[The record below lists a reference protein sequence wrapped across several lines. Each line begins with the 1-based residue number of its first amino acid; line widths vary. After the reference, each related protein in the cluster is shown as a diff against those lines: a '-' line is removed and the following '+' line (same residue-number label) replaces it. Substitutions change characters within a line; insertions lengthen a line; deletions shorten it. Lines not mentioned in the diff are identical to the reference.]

1 MANKTGFKTVETS
14 YEDLEE
20 IEEEVRRH
28 RRKIVRVVVIVAAIL
43 IAIVAAVQLWNALR
57 TYDSFEVVS
66 SRQQKDGEAIRYD
79 TFQGNMLEYDNDGV
93 VCRDMDG
100 EQVWN
105 QSFEMT
111 SPMVSI
117 CGDYLAVYDRTGTSV
132 YIMSTSGL
140 VKRIETATPINRV
153 CIARQ
158 GTIAVLMKEDNVSY
172 IKMYKK
178 KGRELAGGEFYG
190 EKGSFPVDI
199 ALSEDAKK
207 MAVDMM
213 DVTKGKI
220 SSTINFYNFG
230 SVGQNE
236 INNIV
241 GTFTYEDIFISEIM
255 YVGENRLFAVS
266 DSGLLWFDGSQKPS
280 LKKEVKF
287 EQKIQSLFHNEKY
300 VGVTYSDPEKENSW
314 HIKVYDMNGSTVMEN
329 DTELAY
335 KKIEFLDNNEVCVR
349 DEMHCEL
356 FTIHSIKK
364 FSYTFDK
371 ELYKVLS
378 GTDAQN
384 YTFVVSG
391 EVEEVRLR

>member
-14 YEDLEE
+14 YEDLDE
-20 IEEEVRRH
+20 IEAEVRRH
-28 RRKIVRVVVIVAAIL
+28 RHRIVRRIVIVVVVIAS
-43 IAIVAAVQLWNALR
+43 IVAAVQLWNALR
-57 TYDSFEVVS
+57 TYDSFEVIS
-66 SRQQKDGEAIRYD
+66 SSQQKDGEATRYD
-79 TFQGNMLEYDNDGV
+79 TFQGNILEYDNDGI
-93 VCRDMDG
+93 VCRNTGG
-100 EQVWN
+100 ELVWN

-111 SPMVSI
+111 SPIVSI
-117 CGDYLAVYDRTGTSV
+117 CGEYLAVYDRTGTTV

-140 VKRIETATPINRV
+140 VKKIETTTPINRV
-153 CIARQ
+153 CIAQQ
-158 GTIAVLMKEDNVSY
+158 GTIAVLMKEDDVSY
-172 IKMYKK
+172 IKLYDK
-178 KGRELAGGEFYG
+178 KGKELAGGEFYE

-199 ALSEDAKK
+199 ALSADAKK
-207 MAVDMM
+207 LAVDML

-220 SSTINFYNFG
+220 STTISFYNFG

-241 GTFTYEDIFISEIM
+241 GSFTYEDMFVSEIM
-255 YVGENRLFAVS
+255 YAGENRLLAVS

-280 LKKEVKF
+280 PKKEVKF
-287 EQKIQSLFHNEKY
+287 EQKIQSVFHNEKY
-300 VGVTYSDPEKENSW
+300 VGITYSDPEKENSW

-349 DEMHCEL
+349 DDMHCEL

-364 FSYTFDK
+364 FRYTFDR

-378 GTDAQN
+378 GADEQN
-384 YTFVVSG
+384 YTFVMSG
-391 EVEEVRLR
+391 ETDEVRLR